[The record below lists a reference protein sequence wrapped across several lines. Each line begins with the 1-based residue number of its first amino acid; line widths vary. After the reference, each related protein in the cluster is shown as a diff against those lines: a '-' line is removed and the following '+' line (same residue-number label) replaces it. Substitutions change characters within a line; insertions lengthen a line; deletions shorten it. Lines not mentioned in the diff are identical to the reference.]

1 MHLSRRDLVKSA
13 GALALAG
20 AIEPAAT
27 VAAAAPQGTPVDV
40 LEHVHPELRP
50 AAQMVMQ
57 MSQKMPPLSAAT
69 LASLRKS
76 GPPPIDMPD
85 RPDVPVSQHRV
96 AVKTDSTDVAVYV
109 VNSGPGPPRPA
120 ILHTHGGGF
129 VMGTADS
136 LLAPLKMLAA
146 ELDCTI
152 ATVDYRLAP
161 ETRCT
166 GSLED
171 NYAALRWL
179 HSSASE
185 LNVDPHRIALMGES
199 AGGGHAAILALTA
212 RDRGEVPV
220 LFQCLIQA
228 MLDDRTASSRTV
240 PPHIGQI
247 LWTAE
252 ANRFGWES
260 FLGQKPGLDSAPR
273 NCVPARVE
281 NLAGLPPAFIGVGA
295 IDLFV
300 DEDID
305 YARRLIADGV
315 QTELVVAPGAFH
327 GFDIIAPD
335 TSLARQ
341 FTEAKLHALRSAFA
355 AA

>member
-1 MHLSRRDLVKSA
+1 MSA

-20 AIEPAAT
+20 GLEPAASL
-27 VAAAAPQGTPVDV
+27 AALPDSSPTDM
-40 LEHVHPELRP
+40 LKYVHPELRP
-50 AAQMVMQ
+50 AAQLAMQ
-57 MSQKMPPLSAAT
+57 ISAKMPPLNAAT
-69 LASLRKS
+69 LASMRKS
-76 GPPPIDMPD
+76 GPPPIKLPD

-96 AVKTDSTDVAVYV
+96 PVKTESTEVTVYV
-109 VNSGPGPPRPA
+109 INSKPGARRPA

-129 VMGTADS
+129 VMGTADWA
-136 LLAPLKMLAA
+136 LGPLKVMAA

-161 ETRCT
+161 ETRYS
-166 GSLED
+166 GSIED

-185 LNVDPHRIALMGES
+185 LNVDPQKIALMGES

-220 LFQCLIQA
+220 LLQCLIYP
-228 MLDDRTASSRTV
+228 MLDDRTASSRAV
-240 PPHIGQI
+240 PPHIGQL
-247 LWTAE
+247 LWTGE

-273 NCVPARVE
+273 NAVPARVE
-281 NLAGLPPAFIGVGA
+281 NLAGLPPAFIGVGG

-300 DEDID
+300 DEDIE
-305 YARRLIADGV
+305 YGRRLNAAGV
-315 QTELVVAPGAFH
+315 QTELVVVPGAFH
-327 GFDIIAPD
+327 GFDVIAPD
-335 TSLARQ
+335 TSLAKQ
-341 FTEAKLHALRSAFA
+341 FNEAKLHALRTAFTGT
-355 AA
+355 